1 MQVDLF
7 LLHKGLVRAQELPLR
22 LFLGLGT
29 FLLTDHFD
37 PKYLLQCVKPVFTTL
52 SKKLHSL
59 SHGGL
64 HFRFKETTRRK
75 TFRLKGD
82 HAP

>member
-29 FLLTDHFD
+29 FLLTNHFD
-37 PKYLLQCVKPVFTTL
+37 PNYLLQHVKPVFTTL
-52 SKKLHSL
+52 SKKTASAESWRL
-59 SHGGL
+59 
-64 HFRFKETTRRK
+64 
-75 TFRLKGD
+75 TFP
-82 HAP
+82 A